1 MCDSQGVDSTDS
13 ENQQTPLASE
23 AKEPLNKALMA
34 RLVIAATIVALF
46 VIFAVQN
53 TESVTI
59 EFLSWSFHL
68 SQFLMMLLSA
78 AAGVL
83 IWEFAGVYSRQ
94 AKKKRS

>member
-1 MCDSQGVDSTDS
+1 MDNTDAENLQTLLGV
-13 ENQQTPLASE
+13 E
-23 AKEPLNKALMA
+23 AKEPLDKGLVT
-34 RLVIAATIVALF
+34 RLVLAVTIVALF

-59 EFLSWSFHL
+59 EFLSWDFQL

-83 IWEFAGVYSRQ
+83 IWGFAGAYSRR

>member
-1 MCDSQGVDSTDS
+1 MCDSQGVDSTDA

-23 AKEPLNKALMA
+23 AKESLDKALVA

-59 EFLSWSFHL
+59 EFLSWSFQL

-83 IWEFAGVYSRQ
+83 IWEFAGAYSRR

>member
-1 MCDSQGVDSTDS
+1 VDNTDAENLQTLLGV
-13 ENQQTPLASE
+13 E
-23 AKEPLNKALMA
+23 AKEPLDKGLVT
-34 RLVIAATIVALF
+34 RLVLAVTIVALF

-59 EFLSWSFHL
+59 EFLSWDFQL

-78 AAGVL
+78 TAGVL
-83 IWEFAGVYSRQ
+83 IWGFAGAYSRR

>member
-1 MCDSQGVDSTDS
+1 MCDSQRVDSTDA
-13 ENQQTPLASE
+13 ENLQTPLASE
-23 AKEPLNKALMA
+23 TKEPLDKGLVA

-46 VIFAVQN
+46 VVFAVQN

-59 EFLSWSFHL
+59 EFLSWSFEL

-83 IWEFAGVYSRQ
+83 IWEFAGAYSRR

>member
-1 MCDSQGVDSTDS
+1 VDNTDAENLQTLLGV
-13 ENQQTPLASE
+13 E
-23 AKEPLNKALMA
+23 AKEPLDKGLVT
-34 RLVIAATIVALF
+34 RLVLAVTIVALF

-59 EFLSWSFHL
+59 EFLSWDFQL

-83 IWEFAGVYSRQ
+83 IWGFAGAYSRR